1 MIKVHKFGPSFGMPD
16 ASPFVIKVETYL
28 RMTAQPYETASGDV
42 RKAPRRQLPIIEV
55 DGKIVPDS
63 GNIVEMLESRRPE
76 KLDAHLDARQRA
88 IGTAFRSMLEEYFY
102 FGMLYMRWVTD
113 DGWTVFEP
121 ALRDML
127 GRMGVPGM
135 LRGMISGQARKQTVE
150 RTTKQGIGRR
160 PRGEVVAICQQLL
173 DALSVQLGDGP
184 FFFGD
189 RPTTYDAT
197 VYAFTAGALCPAF
210 DNEVRKHAASKANL
224 ASYEAR
230 IKDKYWK
237 DPVAS

>member
-1 MIKVHKFGPSFGMPD
+1 M
-16 ASPFVIKVETYL
+16 L
-28 RMTAQPYETASGDV
+28 
-42 RKAPRRQLPIIEV
+42 
-55 DGKIVPDS
+55 
-63 GNIVEMLESRRPE
+63 LESQRAE
-76 KLDAHLDARQRA
+76 KLDAHLDPRQRA
-88 IGTAFRSMLEEYFY
+88 IGTAFRTMLEEHLY
-102 FGMLYMRWVTD
+102 FGLLYMRWATD

-135 LRGMISGQARKQTVE
+135 LRGIICGQARKQTVE

-160 PRGEVVAICQQLL
+160 PRAEVVAICQQLL

-184 FFFGD
+184 FFFGA

-210 DNEVRKHAASKANL
+210 DNEVRKHAATKANL
-224 ASYEAR
+224 GSYETR
-230 IKDKYWK
+230 MKDAYWK
-237 DPVAS
+237 DPVTS